1 MPDLTPLEAAEK
13 LEWMAKI
20 TEVDAFICNR
30 DDIPLLK
37 QSASYLRRVASGEYA
52 PVIHGRWIHKDCN
65 GIPTE
70 NHEAAAYAEC
80 SNCGHTVNNVDQE
93 AERCPYC
100 GALMDG
106 KDDSHAPR

>member
-70 NHEAAAYAEC
+70 NHISLNGRINLSCNRPAAL
-80 SNCGHTVNNVDQE
+80 
-93 AERCPYC
+93 R
-100 GALMDG
+100 
-106 KDDSHAPR
+106 R